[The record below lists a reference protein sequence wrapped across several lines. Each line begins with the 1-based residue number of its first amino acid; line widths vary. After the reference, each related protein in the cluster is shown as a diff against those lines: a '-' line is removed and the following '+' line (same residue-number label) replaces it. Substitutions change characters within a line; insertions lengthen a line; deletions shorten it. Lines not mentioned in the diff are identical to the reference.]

1 MNTKSNIIR
10 FERRAEMTK
19 WKITSQFLGEKKMF
33 AVYRNLK
40 DYEPDHSGNRE
51 YATGYMESKEQ
62 AQEIADE
69 MNEKG
74 EQK

>member
-1 MNTKSNIIR
+1 
-10 FERRAEMTK
+10 MTK

-62 AQEIADE
+62 AQAIADE

>member
-1 MNTKSNIIR
+1 MRKTQLKW
-10 FERRAEMTK
+10 RAERTK

>member
-1 MNTKSNIIR
+1 
-10 FERRAEMTK
+10 MTK

-51 YATGYMESKEQ
+51 YATGYMESKDQ

>member
-1 MNTKSNIIR
+1 
-10 FERRAEMTK
+10 MTK

>member
-1 MNTKSNIIR
+1 
-10 FERRAEMTK
+10 MTK

-51 YATGYMESKEQ
+51 YATGYMESKAQ
-62 AQEIADE
+62 AQAIADE

-74 EQK
+74 EQI

>member
-1 MNTKSNIIR
+1 
-10 FERRAEMTK
+10 MTK

-40 DYEPDHSGNRE
+40 DDEPDHSGNRE

>member
-1 MNTKSNIIR
+1 MS
-10 FERRAEMTK
+10 K
-19 WKITSQFLGEKKMF
+19 WKVTMQYIGEKKMF

-62 AQEIADE
+62 AQKIADE
-69 MNEKG
+69 MNDKT
-74 EQK
+74 

>member
-1 MNTKSNIIR
+1 
-10 FERRAEMTK
+10 MTK

-74 EQK
+74 ELK

>member
-1 MNTKSNIIR
+1 
-10 FERRAEMTK
+10 MTK

-51 YATGYMESKEQ
+51 YATGYMESEEQ
-62 AQEIADE
+62 AQAIADE